1 MAKAKTQFVCNE
13 CGFISGRWLGK
24 CPGCD
29 SWNTLVEEAVQAE
42 VKTRTARD
50 ISLVA
55 PAKVYRFS
63 DIPEESQKRF
73 ATGIGEF
80 DRVLGGGV
88 VPGGVVLSGGEPGIG
103 KSTLLLQVAEKLSKH
118 GKVLYVS
125 GEESAAQI
133 KMRAVR
139 LGIKEGILLVAETEL
154 SSILSAV
161 EQTVPQ
167 FLVIDSIQT
176 LYDAALT
183 SAPGSVA
190 QVRGCATR
198 ITTMAKAS
206 GISTF
211 IIGHVTKEG
220 ALAGPRVLEHIV
232 DTVMYFEG
240 EHTSNFRI
248 LRAVKNRFG
257 STDEIGIFEMR
268 DVGMVEVNN
277 PAMLFEGEVPGNLNG
292 VCVFAG
298 TQGSRPMLLEVQAL
312 CAHTQINIPRR
323 MCSGFD
329 TNRLYMICAVLEKKI
344 GLKLYTQ
351 DIFVNVAGGIK
362 VKEHAADLALAVAI
376 VSSLRNKPVD
386 RETAFIGEIGLAGEI
401 RNVAQMSK
409 RMAECQRLGIKRVFV
424 PKHSGID
431 GKYEMQVVKVNTLFD
446 VLEKVFE

>member
-1 MAKAKTQFVCNE
+1 MAKAKTQYVCSE

-24 CPGCD
+24 CPGCE
-29 SWNTLVEEAVQAE
+29 SWNTLVEEAVAAE
-42 VKTRTARD
+42 VKTKTARD
-50 ISLVA
+50 ISFA
-55 PAKVYRFS
+55 SPAKVYKFA
-63 DIPEESQKRF
+63 DIPEESQRRF

-103 KSTLLLQVAEKLSKH
+103 KSTLLLQVARKLAEF

-133 KMRAVR
+133 KMRATR
-139 LGIKEGILLVAETEL
+139 LGITDGILLVAETEL
-154 SSILSAV
+154 SGIMAAV
-161 EQTVPQ
+161 EDTKPD
-167 FLVIDSIQT
+167 FLIIDSIQT
-176 LYDAALT
+176 LYDSQLS

-198 ITTMAKAS
+198 ITATAKTLNIA
-206 GISTF
+206 TF

-232 DTVMYFEG
+232 DTVLYFEG
-240 EHTSNFRI
+240 EKTSNFRI

-268 DVGMVEVNN
+268 DTGMAEVSN
-277 PAMLFEGEVPGNLNG
+277 PAMLFEGEVRGNLNG
-292 VCVFAG
+292 VCVFAA

-323 MCSGFD
+323 LCSGFD

-351 DIFVNVAGGIK
+351 DIFINVAGGIK
-362 VKEHAADLALAVAI
+362 VKEHAADMALAVAI
-376 VSSLRNKPVD
+376 VSSLRNIPVD

-401 RNVAQMSK
+401 RNVAQIS
-409 RMAECQRLGIKRVFV
+409 RRVAECSRLGIKRVFV
-424 PKHSGID
+424 PKHCGAVEAGGLDI
-431 GKYEMQVVKVNTLFD
+431 VKVNTLFD
-446 VLEKVFE
+446 VLDKVF

>member
-1 MAKAKTQFVCNE
+1 MAKAKTQFVCSE

-29 SWNTLVEEAVQAE
+29 SWNTLVEEAVAAE
-42 VKTRTARD
+42 VKTKTARD
-50 ISLVA
+50 LSFAA
-55 PAKVYRFS
+55 PAKVYEFA
-63 DIPEESQKRF
+63 DIPEEAQKRF
-73 ATGIGEF
+73 ATCIGEF

-103 KSTLLLQVAEKLSKH
+103 KSTLLLQVAKKVSAY

-133 KMRAVR
+133 KMRATR
-139 LGIKEGILLVAETEL
+139 LGITDGILLVAETEL
-154 SSILSAV
+154 SGIMAAV
-161 EQTVPQ
+161 ENTKPN
-167 FLVIDSIQT
+167 FLIIDSIQT
-176 LYDAALT
+176 LYDSQLS

-198 ITTMAKAS
+198 ITAAAKTLNIA
-206 GISTF
+206 TF

-232 DTVMYFEG
+232 DTVLYFEG
-240 EHTSNFRI
+240 EKTSNFRI

-268 DVGMVEVNN
+268 DTGMEEVSN
-277 PAMLFEGEVPGNLNG
+277 PAMLFEGEVPGDLNG
-292 VCVFAG
+292 VCVFAA

-323 MCSGFD
+323 LCSGFD

-351 DIFVNVAGGIK
+351 DIFINVAGGIK
-362 VKEHAADLALAVAI
+362 VKEHAADMALAVAI
-376 VSSLRNKPVD
+376 VSSLRNIPVD

-401 RNVAQMSK
+401 RNVAQIS
-409 RMAECQRLGIKRVFV
+409 RRVAECARLGIKRVFV
-424 PKHSGID
+424 PSHCGAASVSGLDI
-431 GKYEMQVVKVNTLFD
+431 VRVNTLFD
-446 VLEKVFE
+446 VLDKVF

>member
-1 MAKAKTQFVCNE
+1 MAKAKTQYVCSE
-13 CGFISGRWLGK
+13 CGFISGRWLGQ

-29 SWNTLVEEAVQAE
+29 SWNTLVEEIVAAE
-42 VKTRTARD
+42 VKTKTARD
-50 ISLVA
+50 ISFA
-55 PAKVYRFS
+55 SPARVYKFA
-63 DIPEESQKRF
+63 DIPEESQQRF

-103 KSTLLLQVAEKLSKH
+103 KSTLLLQVARKLAVY

-133 KMRAVR
+133 KMRATR
-139 LGIKEGILLVAETEL
+139 LGITDGILLVAETEL
-154 SSILSAV
+154 SGIMAAV
-161 EQTVPQ
+161 EDTKPN
-167 FLVIDSIQT
+167 FLIIDSIQT
-176 LYDAALT
+176 LYDSQLA

-198 ITTMAKAS
+198 ITAAAKTLNIA
-206 GISTF
+206 TF

-232 DTVMYFEG
+232 DTVLYFEG
-240 EHTSNFRI
+240 EKTSNFRI

-268 DVGMVEVNN
+268 DTGMEEVTN
-277 PAMLFEGEVPGNLNG
+277 PAMLFEGEVPGDLNG
-292 VCVFAG
+292 VCVFAA

-323 MCSGFD
+323 LCSGFD

-351 DIFVNVAGGIK
+351 DIFINVAGGIK
-362 VKEHAADLALAVAI
+362 VKEHAADMALAVAI
-376 VSSLRNKPVD
+376 VSSLRNIPVE

-401 RNVAQMSK
+401 RNVAQIS
-409 RMAECQRLGIKRVFV
+409 RRVAECSRMGIKRAFV
-424 PKHSGID
+424 PKHCGAVDTAGLEI
-431 GKYEMQVVKVNTLFD
+431 VRVNTLFD
-446 VLEKVFE
+446 VLDKVF